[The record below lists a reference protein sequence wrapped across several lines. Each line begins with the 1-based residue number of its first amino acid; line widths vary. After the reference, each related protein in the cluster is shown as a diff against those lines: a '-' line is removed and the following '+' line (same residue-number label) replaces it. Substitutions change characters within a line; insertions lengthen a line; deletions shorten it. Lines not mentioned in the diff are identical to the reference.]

1 MSNFLY
7 IDGRCGIS
15 GDMMVAAL
23 LDLGGDFKQLL
34 EALKSI
40 DLGDEFNCVLSEQIS
55 YSIAG
60 KNFDVILPENQHE
73 HHHNSGN
80 HFHRNLSD
88 INTIIAASTL
98 NDRAKNLAQK
108 IFRIV
113 AEAEAKVHGKSIDE
127 VHFHEVGAV
136 DSIVDIVSAA
146 YLIDVLNIDQVTLC
160 NLSEGTGTVR
170 CQHGILPI
178 PVPAVA
184 EILSQYKIPLQITDT
199 IGEMITPT
207 GAAILAALVNS
218 SPPEKFVIQKIGL
231 GVGKRDFGRPNILR
245 LMLLQSETVPK
256 SQTDSSWVLESNID
270 DSSGEIL
277 GLAMERLFQGGALD
291 VHYVPCFMKKNRPG
305 WLLRVIAPEAKLD
318 NLAQLIFSSTTTI
331 GIRRFPAERY
341 CMVRENI
348 LVDTEYGRISVKICR
363 FGELLRCYPEY
374 ESVKSAAGD
383 KLDFQ
388 LVYSAAKLA
397 AESAATN

>member
-1 MSNFLY
+1 
-7 IDGRCGIS
+7 
-15 GDMMVAAL
+15 
-23 LDLGGDFKQLL
+23 
-34 EALKSI
+34 
-40 DLGDEFNCVLSEQIS
+40 
-55 YSIAG
+55 
-60 KNFDVILPENQHE
+60 
-73 HHHNSGN
+73 
-80 HFHRNLSD
+80 
-88 INTIIAASTL
+88 
-98 NDRAKNLAQK
+98 
-108 IFRIV
+108 
-113 AEAEAKVHGKSIDE
+113 
-127 VHFHEVGAV
+127 
-136 DSIVDIVSAA
+136 
-146 YLIDVLNIDQVTLC
+146 
-160 NLSEGTGTVR
+160 
-170 CQHGILPI
+170 
-178 PVPAVA
+178 
-184 EILSQYKIPLQITDT
+184 
-199 IGEMITPT
+199 
-207 GAAILAALVNS
+207 
-218 SPPEKFVIQKIGL
+218 
-231 GVGKRDFGRPNILR
+231 
-245 LMLLQSETVPK
+245 
-256 SQTDSSWVLESNID
+256 SWVLESNIA